1 MVTLRPADGP
11 VSMLRRL
18 TRDAAYVLPG
28 LPIAIFGFSLL
39 VSLFALSLAT
49 SVLWIGAL
57 LLPATLILASGF
69 AELSRRRLRV
79 WGAAPAPV
87 RYRPRTA
94 GVAGLVR
101 LIGDPRRWL
110 DLVFEAVIAL
120 PVRLATFAV
129 ALIWIVGAPAELTYF
144 LWSLLVPG
152 ERGLIA
158 LLEVV
163 QPALVPVGDLARYAV
178 DSGAHFLLGVVL
190 LVTLPMVLR
199 GLAVFDAAL
208 ATSLLGSG
216 GRGRPR
222 PPEPGEVDDP
232 EGAGDVDADDG
243 HGGRR
248 SAAAVEEA
256 QASFSAAAWS
266 WIGTSFSAVVLL
278 AVGWPLTSVLYEV
291 PAAIAMVLVLLHCAA
306 LLLTLRHAWA
316 GLAVGLLASAAM
328 MSATASAGV
337 VVWPWPVTTMI
348 TQSAVLLVAALTRR
362 WFCAAGGWAAGA
374 LLTAGTML
382 AVAPELPVGSVS
394 TSTVFV
400 AVSAAVVV
408 LGILTH
414 QWILDAGRLEVS
426 ERTSAQQ
433 TRRRRE
439 LEERNRIA
447 RELHDVV
454 AHSMSVV
461 SVQASTAPYR
471 LPSLDEEARGEFA
484 EIARSSRR
492 ALSEMRMLLGI
503 LRGEDDAPTGPAP
516 GVEEIGELVESTRAS
531 GATIAVRGVE
541 ELPEI
546 PSAVGIAAYR
556 LVQEALSNALR
567 HAPGARIDVAAS
579 VDNGDGGAAG
589 RSLRIEVS
597 NTAPGGDA
605 AASPGAGM
613 GLHGI
618 RERVGAVGGS
628 VEAGPSDD
636 GGFAV
641 RASLPLEQE

>member
-1 MVTLRPADGP
+1 MVTLRPAPEP

-18 TRDAAYVLPG
+18 IRDGGYVLPG

-39 VSLFALSLAT
+39 VSLFVLSLAT

-57 LLPATLILASGF
+57 LLPLTLIVASGF
-69 AELSRRRLRV
+69 AELSRRRLRF
-79 WGAAPAPV
+79 WGAVPAPV
-87 RYRPRTA
+87 RYRPRTG
-94 GVAGLVR
+94 GVAGLMR

-110 DLVFEAVIAL
+110 DLVFETIIAL
-120 PVRLATFAV
+120 PARLVTC
-129 ALIWIVGAPAELTYF
+129 ALALVWILGAPAELTYF
-144 LWSLLVPG
+144 FWSLFVPG

-163 QPALVPVGDLARYAV
+163 QPGLLPSGEFARYAV
-178 DSGAHFLLGVVL
+178 DAGAHFLLGVVL

-199 GLAVFDAAL
+199 GLAVFDAVL

-216 GRGRPR
+216 GRRRLAPTDSDDVGVLDG
-222 PPEPGEVDDP
+222 PGEAGPDV
-232 EGAGDVDADDG
+232 EAGGAD
-243 HGGRR
+243 HP
-248 SAAAVEEA
+248 

-266 WIGTSFSAVVLL
+266 WMGTSFSAVVLL
-278 AVGWPLTSVLYEV
+278 AVGWPLVSALYDV
-291 PAAIAMVLVLLHCAA
+291 PTAIAMVVVLFHCAA
-306 LLLTLRHAWA
+306 LLIALRRAW
-316 GLAVGLLASAAM
+316 VGLGVALVSSAAT
-328 MSATASAGV
+328 MSATAGADV

-348 TQSAVLLVAALTRR
+348 TQCAAVLVAALTRR
-362 WFCAAGGWAAGA
+362 WYCAASGWAAGA
-374 LLTAGTML
+374 LLTAGTLL
-382 AVAPELPVGSVS
+382 AASPGLPDGAVNTSV
-394 TSTVFV
+394 VFV
-400 AVSAAVVV
+400 TVSAGVVV
-408 LGILTH
+408 LGVLTR
-414 QWILDAGRLEVS
+414 QWILNAGRLQVS

-471 LPSLDEEARGEFA
+471 HPALDEEARGEFA

-503 LRGEDDAPTGPAP
+503 LRGEDEAPTGPAP

-531 GATIAVRGVE
+531 GATIAVRGVD

-567 HAPGARIDVAAS
+567 HASGATVS
-579 VDNGDGGAAG
+579 VGATVEDGGVADGGSGG
-589 RSLRIEVS
+589 RSLRIEVV
-597 NTAPGGDA
+597 NTASDGAA

-618 RERVGAVGGS
+618 RERVGAVGGT
-628 VEAGPSDD
+628 VEVGPTDD

>member
-11 VSMLRRL
+11 ASMLRRL
-18 TRDAAYVLPG
+18 IRDAAYVLPG
-28 LPIAIFGFSLL
+28 LPVAIFGFSLL

-49 SVLWIGAL
+49 SVLWVGAL
-57 LLPATLILASGF
+57 LLPLTLIVASGF
-69 AELSRRRLRV
+69 AELSRRRLRF
-79 WGAAPAPV
+79 WGATPAPV
-87 RYRPRTA
+87 RYRPRGP

-101 LIGDPRRWL
+101 LLGDPRRWL
-110 DLVFEAVIAL
+110 DLVFETVIAL
-120 PVRLATFAV
+120 PARLVTFTV
-129 ALIWIVGAPAELTYF
+129 ALIWILGAPAELTYF
-144 LWSLLVPG
+144 FWSLFVPG
-152 ERGLIA
+152 ERGLLA
-158 LLEVV
+158 LLAVV
-163 QPALVPVGDLARYAV
+163 RPELVPAGELAGYAL

-190 LVTLPMVLR
+190 LVTLPMVLH
-199 GLAVFDAAL
+199 GLAAFDAAL
-208 ATSLLGSG
+208 ATSLLGSERRRRTERADAG
-216 GRGRPR
+216 ADARSRGDGDA
-222 PPEPGEVDDP
+222 EAAADP
-232 EGAGDVDADDG
+232 
-243 HGGRR
+243 
-248 SAAAVEEA
+248 SAADPSAAET

-266 WIGTSFSAVVLL
+266 WMGTSFSAVVLL
-278 AVGWPLTSVLYEV
+278 AVGWPLISALYAV
-291 PAAIAMVLVLLHCAA
+291 DVALAMVLVVLHCAA
-306 LLLTLRHAWA
+306 LLLTLRRAWA
-316 GLAVGLLASAAM
+316 GLAVGLLASAAT

-337 VVWPWPVTTMI
+337 GVWPWPVTTMI
-348 TQSAVLLVAALTRR
+348 TQCAVLLVAALTRR

-374 LLTAGTML
+374 LLSVGTLL
-382 AVAPELPVGSVS
+382 AAAPDLPAGSVT

-408 LGILTH
+408 LGILTR
-414 QWILDAGRLEVS
+414 QWILHTGRLEVS

-471 LPSLDEEARGEFA
+471 HPSLGEEAREEFA

-503 LRGEDDAPTGPAP
+503 LRGDDDAPTGPAP
-516 GVEEIGELVESTRAS
+516 GVEEIGQLVESTRAS
-531 GATIAVRGVE
+531 GATITVRGVE
-541 ELPEI
+541 ELPEV

-567 HAPGARIDVAAS
+567 HGPGARVDVVAGID
-579 VDNGDGGAAG
+579 DGAAG
-589 RSLRIEVS
+589 RRLRIDVV
-597 NTAPGGDA
+597 NTAPAGDS
-605 AASPGAGM
+605 AASPGAGL

-628 VEAGPSDD
+628 VEAGPTDV

-641 RASLPLEQE
+641 RASLPLDEE